1 MRRTFNMGVGM
12 IMVVDP
18 GQVSEVQKV
27 APEAWVLGEVVKGE
41 GVKYV

>member
-18 GQVSEVQKV
+18 AHVPEVQKL
-27 APEAWVLGEVVKGE
+27 APEAWVLGEVVAGE